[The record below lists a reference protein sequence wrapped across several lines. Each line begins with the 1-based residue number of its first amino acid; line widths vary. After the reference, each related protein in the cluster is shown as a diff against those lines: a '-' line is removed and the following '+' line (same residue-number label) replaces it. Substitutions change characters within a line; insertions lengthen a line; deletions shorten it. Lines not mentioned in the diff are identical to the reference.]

1 MFKLLGR
8 KREAKET
15 ESKQPEARRG
25 EEVTEDKG
33 NDKPLVD
40 LMDELVEQRSAS
52 SSASVRSILQAAISS
67 AEQIVDSVK
76 TRVVAEAKQEAAKI
90 ITEAQTEAEKI
101 RSEKKPVRD
110 ETAGDTVSMVE
121 QVAKELGEEPAP
133 TLEEVVTEK
142 EEPVP
147 PEGEVAEPIA
157 EEVTPQYEEPAPTL
171 EEVVT
176 EKEEPVPPEGEVA
189 EPIAEE
195 AMPQH
200 EEPAI
205 VEPTAEEIE
214 SEKAEE
220 KREEV
225 EEKAPEVVLTETGSQ
240 SLYTGQVELTV
251 KMPLEPTMVANL
263 YNYLQT
269 TPEVKFVRTVGSWNK
284 GSTITIVLDK
294 PIPLISV
301 LASKLPEADV
311 VPEGPER
318 NGLVRD
324 RRGVRKISISL
335 KNK

>member
-121 QVAKELGEEPAP
+121 QVAKELG
-133 TLEEVVTEK
+133 
-142 EEPVP
+142 
-147 PEGEVAEPIA
+147 
-157 EEVTPQYEEPAPTL
+157 EEPAPTL